1 MAIQTDFR
9 ALTSFAPL
17 SWQTRLYR
25 KYLGSGNIPLAVD
38 VPTGVGKTSVI
49 ALWLIAASP
58 HNGCQR
64 GLNITGLPDLICVR
78 SSGSS
83 LTPKHRSFEFSCVGV
98 VII

>member
-25 KYLGSGNIPLAVD
+25 KHLGSGNIPLAVD
-38 VPTGVGKTSVI
+38 VPTDLGKTSMI
-49 ALWLIAASP
+49 ALSASP

-64 GLNITGLPDLICVR
+64 CLNITGLPDLICVR